1 MNPAYLPSPHSFPGT
16 ISDPETIRLQRESL
30 RASKNQKSLQ
40 RGILLLVAL
49 LIGEGLL
56 RKMFSFLSLP
66 LFFAKDFLVLYLGLK
81 ACLGK
86 LPEAAER
93 IITWQIIL
101 VILILPNF
109 LDTSFRD
116 PVLGAFGLKQY
127 CLFPFVGVAV
137 CAAYLPDQREAFRKL
152 ITFLA
157 MSLLL
162 TTSVAILQNKLGPGH
177 WLNKTPDGESLAGF
191 SAGGKLRVS
200 STFIFV
206 AQYTMYLNPMVGF
219 LASFLLLRK
228 KAVTGWQ
235 KTLPFL
241 LPIFF
246 IIGMFI
252 TGSRGA
258 VIGCCAIIMSGL
270 VLLLFTSGAAKAIR
284 VLLFLGFAGF
294 GYVVVHK
301 VFPDAFAAYDARTT
315 DSAGE
320 SHNQEVIERVAGG
333 LFGWTGT
340 LKNLPFFGNGIGQ
353 QSNGVD
359 RFSSYASMMRDR
371 WGWMETDQHIVMFE
385 GGVYLLCIWYSFRIF
400 LICFTAV
407 TVLGIRNSSLATCAA
422 FCWGYIL
429 VIGVMGTLS
438 IQPPMSIWWWLSIAL
453 IMCFREFDKNNTPS
467 KEG

>member
-1 MNPAYLPSPHSFPGT
+1 MNPAYLPSPDSFPGI
-16 ISDPETIRLQRESL
+16 ISDPEAIRLHRESL
-30 RASKNQKSLQ
+30 RATKNQKSLQ

-66 LFFAKDFLVLYLGLK
+66 LFFAKDFLVFYLGLK

-86 LPEAAER
+86 LPEVAER
-93 IITWQIIL
+93 ILSLQIIFL
-101 VILILPNF
+101 ILILPNF

-116 PVLGAFGLKQY
+116 PVLGTFGLKQY
-127 CLFPFVGVAV
+127 CLFPFVGVAI

-152 ITFLA
+152 LTFLA
-157 MSLLL
+157 MSLLV
-162 TTSVAILQNKLGPGH
+162 TTSIAILENKLGAGS

-191 SAGGKLRVS
+191 AAGGKLRVS

-219 LASFLLLRK
+219 LASFLILRK
-228 KAVTGWQ
+228 KSLTGWQ
-235 KTLPFL
+235 KALPFL
-241 LPIFF
+241 LSILF
-246 IIGMFI
+246 IIGIFI

-258 VIGCCAIIMSGL
+258 VIGCASIILSG
-270 VLLLFTSGAAKAIR
+270 VAALLFTSGAAKAIR
-284 VLLFLGFAGF
+284 VLLFLGLAGL

-301 VFPDAFAAYDARTT
+301 VFPDAFMAYEARSQ
-315 DSAGE
+315 DSVGV
-320 SHNQEVIERVAGG
+320 SHSQEVLDRVAGG

-359 RFSSYASMMRDR
+359 RFSAYASMLRDR
-371 WGWMETDQHIVMFE
+371 YGWMETDQRIVIFE
-385 GGVYLLCIWYSFRIF
+385 GGIYLFCIWYAFRLF
-400 LICFTAV
+400 WICFTAV
-407 TVLGIRNSSLATCAA
+407 VMLSIRNASLATCAA
-422 FCWGYIL
+422 FCWGYVL

-438 IQPPMSIWWWLSIAL
+438 IQPPMSIWWWLSIGL
-453 IMCFREFDKNNTPS
+453 IICFREFDKNNTPS
-467 KEG
+467 KTG